1 MFLTLFTTLYDEP
14 ENKFEWE
21 KFKKLGLLHYNGE
34 DFVTRL
40 ANINFRDMPEEQ
52 YHNLL
57 KLRNDEQFKEV
68 CENSAYAYDIVD
80 LADWVDYVC
89 EGQKIS
95 IEKKQCERDYDK
107 IKADKEKRGGK
118 SMQLKEDFINEAL
131 TDIDKYQ
138 NNLMN
143 LQSELRTLMIGVF
156 LSWLRWSPVSRTSRS
171 STPSAPN
178 RSTNSTETDITLFH
192 NIISMNSQLYSSC
205 PISQTLQIFS
215 KSVCFPSR
223 RVTVIDGVCQ
233 A

>member
-1 MFLTLFTTLYDEP
+1 MKVKEDEIDAKKKILDSISTGLKETVTKVKPLKLAELPYSKEPILKEMFLALFTALYDEP

-21 KFKKLGLLHYNGE
+21 KFRKLGLLHYNGE

-156 LSWLRWSPVSRTSRS
+156 LS
-171 STPSAPN
+171 
-178 RSTNSTETDITLFH
+178 
-192 NIISMNSQLYSSC
+192 
-205 PISQTLQIFS
+205 
-215 KSVCFPSR
+215 
-223 RVTVIDGVCQ
+223 
-233 A
+233 